1 MYLKELNLFGF
12 KSFPEKTSLKFNSGI
27 TAVVGPNGC
36 GKCLHPQ
43 SQVFLAN
50 GKVAKIGEL
59 VENEISSSKNIFYF
73 EDGLSSLEN
82 KNNFSVFSLNPK
94 TLKLE
99 KKEIKSFIKRKS
111 PSFLLKI
118 ITKKGEEVVTTHY
131 HPFFTIEKGNIKK
144 LTAEQLKIGK
154 KIALPRKLTLD
165 HYNNKINAEKIIS
178 NFSVDDLAY
187 VPYSR
192 DLKETVFSGKK
203 EHGSWK
209 GLADELGI
217 PANGLAGVNSKQALN
232 VAYLAPLLRQKKGYA
247 YELPVLKSRSNG
259 IIKIPKVLDKSLVRF
274 LGYLIAEG
282 RTTFSNQVWFVNNDE
297 AIVKDFVKCSQK
309 TFGLKPKIFSYK
321 KTAKD
326 VIIFSS
332 MLCKFLNKV
341 FKIKHEGSSKEK
353 IIPPQLFSASPEIIF
368 EFISA
373 LFEGDAYFKNKIK
386 DGRNNFYIEYS
397 TASKELAQGLSTLL
411 LRLDIRAL
419 IRRKEK
425 YASNTSKKI
434 KRTYYSVYIYGITN
448 IKKITPF
455 LNLVGKKKAILNKIN
470 KINAT
475 ANPNFDTIP
484 GINNLIKQFIKSSKI
499 NIKKT
504 REKCS
509 KLAAY
514 YENRCLPSRQ
524 GILEVVEQIER
535 NSNFCDRELKA
546 NLKCFAN
553 SDIYWDQIVEIEKIS
568 SDTKWVYDLT
578 VEGNHNFVSNN
589 FIVHN
594 SNVFDS
600 IKWALGEQSPKSLRG
615 TKMEDIIFNGTENY
629 PALSYAEVSLNFS
642 NEDKYLPINYN
653 EVLISRR
660 LYRSGESQYFINK
673 SPVRLK
679 DIQNL
684 FLGTGIG
691 ESTYSFVEQGKIEVF
706 LSYKPEDKRL
716 IFDEA
721 SGIVKYKERKK
732 EALRRLAEADDNIVR
747 LDDILKEIRRQI
759 GYLER
764 QAEKAEK
771 YKETKGKLIE
781 VEKSIAAKRA
791 REFDEKIKDSV
802 SSLNSSE
809 ERESTIKEKL
819 AIFDTE
825 LGNLEKNQ
833 NSLREDLDQ
842 LNTIVVSA
850 QAQINNYENNID
862 FSSQR
867 IQELEERSRNLES
880 SSKALEEKIKTQGDK
895 RQEELERLGAIE
907 EEAKKI
913 EQSLITLSGQKED
926 NFTKIKEAQRG
937 LKQQKESVIILEE
950 KKAKANNS
958 IIELQAQITTLLNR
972 KKRLLLDKGK
982 LDNLLSENSKKLE
995 ESEAEYSEVFDQLNQ
1010 LKAKKQGLTS
1020 QEKEINQEVENLR
1033 GALSEKEKDF
1043 FELNTSYQ
1051 FLKEFRTKYETFSR
1065 KENITVFFDKN
1076 PGDINKLVASL
1087 KDIEFNQEGNV
1098 YKAKLEAKVIAF
1110 DQEQLK
1116 QKISALEVEIT
1127 NSKQNIQTLLQKKQS
1142 LDDRLSSEDSN
1153 IESYKNSLSQIQQK
1167 KDSAKREIERLQE
1180 EQQLVEEETRSA
1192 LEEINSLESKKG
1204 QAKQITDNNSYEL
1217 DKVNNLLSSL
1227 QKTREEAE
1235 QALREIDI
1243 QTAQFK
1249 AQKESLYKEKSSIGS
1264 KVDFFKEEIEGFEKN
1279 IEDVKKEKESGRNQ
1293 VNFLEKK
1300 IKELK
1305 EKIEKD
1311 SQNIQDSVLKKK
1323 ELQEEEG
1330 NLNKE
1335 MSERRAKVVELK
1347 QDLVKLQQVIYDQ
1360 KLKVQSLEYEKGKIK
1375 DYLQQVYDLEI
1386 DLSLLEAADNPLE
1399 ELEENKRKLQ
1409 KKLNSIGEV
1418 NLVAIEEFQELKE
1431 RRDFLEGQRMDLVTS
1446 KDNLKK
1452 AINKIN
1458 RTSRQT
1464 FLETFEKIEKEFKK
1478 NYKFLFNGGRAK
1490 LILID
1495 PDDLLESGVE
1505 IEVQP
1510 PGKKL
1515 QNVSLLSGGE
1525 KALTAIALIFSIFTV
1540 RPSPL
1545 CVLDEIDA
1553 PLDEANVDRFNHI
1566 LKDFSKHAQF
1576 ILISHNKKT
1585 MSNADVLYGVTM
1597 QTKGVSKLVSVKFAE
1612 EGQEKAKA

>member
-36 GKCLHPQ
+36 GK
-43 SQVFLAN
+43 
-50 GKVAKIGEL
+50 
-59 VENEISSSKNIFYF
+59 
-73 EDGLSSLEN
+73 
-82 KNNFSVFSLNPK
+82 
-94 TLKLE
+94 
-99 KKEIKSFIKRKS
+99 
-111 PSFLLKI
+111 
-118 ITKKGEEVVTTHY
+118 
-131 HPFFTIEKGNIKK
+131 
-144 LTAEQLKIGK
+144 
-154 KIALPRKLTLD
+154 
-165 HYNNKINAEKIIS
+165 
-178 NFSVDDLAY
+178 
-187 VPYSR
+187 
-192 DLKETVFSGKK
+192 
-203 EHGSWK
+203 
-209 GLADELGI
+209 
-217 PANGLAGVNSKQALN
+217 
-232 VAYLAPLLRQKKGYA
+232 
-247 YELPVLKSRSNG
+247 
-259 IIKIPKVLDKSLVRF
+259 
-274 LGYLIAEG
+274 
-282 RTTFSNQVWFVNNDE
+282 
-297 AIVKDFVKCSQK
+297 
-309 TFGLKPKIFSYK
+309 
-321 KTAKD
+321 
-326 VIIFSS
+326 
-332 MLCKFLNKV
+332 
-341 FKIKHEGSSKEK
+341 
-353 IIPPQLFSASPEIIF
+353 
-368 EFISA
+368 
-373 LFEGDAYFKNKIK
+373 
-386 DGRNNFYIEYS
+386 
-397 TASKELAQGLSTLL
+397 
-411 LRLDIRAL
+411 
-419 IRRKEK
+419 
-425 YASNTSKKI
+425 
-434 KRTYYSVYIYGITN
+434 
-448 IKKITPF
+448 
-455 LNLVGKKKAILNKIN
+455 
-470 KINAT
+470 
-475 ANPNFDTIP
+475 
-484 GINNLIKQFIKSSKI
+484 
-499 NIKKT
+499 
-504 REKCS
+504 
-509 KLAAY
+509 
-514 YENRCLPSRQ
+514 
-524 GILEVVEQIER
+524 
-535 NSNFCDRELKA
+535 
-546 NLKCFAN
+546 
-553 SDIYWDQIVEIEKIS
+553 
-568 SDTKWVYDLT
+568 
-578 VEGNHNFVSNN
+578 
-589 FIVHN
+589 

-660 LYRSGESQYFINK
+660 LYRSGESRYFINK

-791 REFDEKIKDSV
+791 REFDKKIKDSV

-809 ERESTIKEKL
+809 EQESTIKEKL
-819 AIFDTE
+819 AVFDTE
-825 LGNLEKNQ
+825 LDNLEKNQ

-862 FSSQR
+862 FSNQR

-907 EEAKKI
+907 EEAKNI
-913 EQSLITLSGQKED
+913 EQSLIKLSAQKED

-937 LKQQKESVIILEE
+937 LKQQQESVIILEE

-958 IIELQAQITTLLNR
+958 IIELQARITTLLNR

-1010 LKAKKQGLTS
+1010 LKEKKQGLAS

-1033 GALSEKEKDF
+1033 GELSEKEKDF
-1043 FELNTSYQ
+1043 FELNASYQ

-1153 IESYKNSLSQIQQK
+1153 IESYKNSLSQIQQN

-1180 EQQLVEEETRSA
+1180 EQQLVEEETKSA
-1192 LEEINSLESKKG
+1192 LEEMNSLESKKD

-1217 DKVNNLLSSL
+1217 DKVNHLLSSL

-1293 VNFLEKK
+1293 VNFLEKN

-1323 ELQEEEG
+1323 ELQEEER

-1335 MSERRAKVVELK
+1335 MSEQRAKVVELK

-1386 DLSLLEAADNPLE
+1386 DLSLLEAVDNPLE

-1495 PDDLLESGVE
+1495 PDDILESGVE

>member
-36 GKCLHPQ
+36 GK
-43 SQVFLAN
+43 
-50 GKVAKIGEL
+50 
-59 VENEISSSKNIFYF
+59 
-73 EDGLSSLEN
+73 
-82 KNNFSVFSLNPK
+82 
-94 TLKLE
+94 
-99 KKEIKSFIKRKS
+99 
-111 PSFLLKI
+111 
-118 ITKKGEEVVTTHY
+118 
-131 HPFFTIEKGNIKK
+131 
-144 LTAEQLKIGK
+144 
-154 KIALPRKLTLD
+154 
-165 HYNNKINAEKIIS
+165 
-178 NFSVDDLAY
+178 
-187 VPYSR
+187 
-192 DLKETVFSGKK
+192 
-203 EHGSWK
+203 
-209 GLADELGI
+209 
-217 PANGLAGVNSKQALN
+217 
-232 VAYLAPLLRQKKGYA
+232 
-247 YELPVLKSRSNG
+247 
-259 IIKIPKVLDKSLVRF
+259 
-274 LGYLIAEG
+274 
-282 RTTFSNQVWFVNNDE
+282 
-297 AIVKDFVKCSQK
+297 
-309 TFGLKPKIFSYK
+309 
-321 KTAKD
+321 
-326 VIIFSS
+326 
-332 MLCKFLNKV
+332 
-341 FKIKHEGSSKEK
+341 
-353 IIPPQLFSASPEIIF
+353 
-368 EFISA
+368 
-373 LFEGDAYFKNKIK
+373 
-386 DGRNNFYIEYS
+386 
-397 TASKELAQGLSTLL
+397 
-411 LRLDIRAL
+411 
-419 IRRKEK
+419 
-425 YASNTSKKI
+425 
-434 KRTYYSVYIYGITN
+434 
-448 IKKITPF
+448 
-455 LNLVGKKKAILNKIN
+455 
-470 KINAT
+470 
-475 ANPNFDTIP
+475 
-484 GINNLIKQFIKSSKI
+484 
-499 NIKKT
+499 
-504 REKCS
+504 
-509 KLAAY
+509 
-514 YENRCLPSRQ
+514 
-524 GILEVVEQIER
+524 
-535 NSNFCDRELKA
+535 
-546 NLKCFAN
+546 
-553 SDIYWDQIVEIEKIS
+553 
-568 SDTKWVYDLT
+568 
-578 VEGNHNFVSNN
+578 
-589 FIVHN
+589 

-673 SPVRLK
+673 NPVRLK

-732 EALRRLAEADDNIVR
+732 EALRRLTEADDNIVR

-771 YKETKGKLIE
+771 YKEAKGKLIE
-781 VEKSIAAKRA
+781 VEKNIAAKRA

-825 LGNLEKNQ
+825 LDNLEKNQ
-833 NSLREDLDQ
+833 NSLREGLDQ

-862 FSSQR
+862 FSNQR
-867 IQELEERSRNLES
+867 IQELEERSINLES
-880 SSKALEEKIKTQGDK
+880 SSKALEEKIKIQRDK

-913 EQSLITLSGQKED
+913 EQSLMKLSAQKED
-926 NFTKIKEAQRG
+926 NFIKIKEAQRG

-995 ESEAEYSEVFDQLNQ
+995 KSEAEYSEVFDLLNQ
-1010 LKAKKQGLTS
+1010 LKAKKQGLAS

-1043 FELNTSYQ
+1043 FELNASYQ

-1127 NSKQNIQTLLQKKQS
+1127 NSKQNIQILLQKKQS

-1153 IESYKNSLSQIQQK
+1153 IESYKNSLSQIQQN
-1167 KDSAKREIERLQE
+1167 KDSAKREVERLQE
-1180 EQQLVEEETRSA
+1180 EQQLVEEETKSA
-1192 LEEINSLESKKG
+1192 LEEINSLESKKD

-1217 DKVNNLLSSL
+1217 DKVNNLLLSL

-1243 QTAQFK
+1243 QAAQFK

-1264 KVDFFKEEIEGFEKN
+1264 KVDFFKEEIAGFEKN
-1279 IEDVKKEKESGRNQ
+1279 IEDLKKEKESGRNQ

-1300 IKELK
+1300 IKELR

-1335 MSERRAKVVELK
+1335 MSKRRAKVIELK

-1360 KLKVQSLEYEKGKIK
+1360 KLKVQSLEYEKSKIK

-1386 DLSLLEAADNPLE
+1386 DLSRLETADNLLE

-1431 RRDFLEGQRMDLVTS
+1431 RRNFLEGQRMDLVTS